1 MVAEGEEVMK
11 TQEGPSR
18 VSIVAEAIRQVIALP
33 GGWSFPFR
41 LVPIPVALLRRA
53 ASVRGGR
60 SRVAWRIGAI
70 ALLVGILVL
79 AQVPAWAGQQTLPA
93 DAPNIFD
100 PDVRAH
106 FQPVGVANLR
116 GNPDFPVLLFLNTEE
131 ELPRILL
138 LALDARN
145 GKDTWSLTSDPIVLI
160 VVFSDEMTIKGLYVD
175 TGFAD
180 QGKASGSYA
189 AVDEQNLPALPDL
202 LKAVTAV
209 GTRTYI

>member
-1 MVAEGEEVMK
+1 MK
-11 TQEGPSR
+11 THEGPSG
-18 VSIVAEAIRQVIALP
+18 VSIAAEAIRQVIALP
-33 GGWSFPFR
+33 GEWSFPHR
-41 LVPIPVALLRRA
+41 LVPIPVTLLRRP

-60 SRVAWRIGAI
+60 SRVAWRIGAL

-100 PDVRAH
+100 PGVREH

-131 ELPRILL
+131 EQPRLLL

-145 GKDTWSLTSDPIVLI
+145 GKDTWSLPSDPIILI
-160 VVFSDEMTIKGLYVD
+160 VVFSDEMRI
-175 TGFAD
+175 
-180 QGKASGSYA
+180 Q
-189 AVDEQNLPALPDL
+189 
-202 LKAVTAV
+202 
-209 GTRTYI
+209 